1 MKNKTVKMVLS
12 VVVLIALCGAYV
24 GVKTYVAKQEEK
36 ENAEEEEDETVSIF
50 SASTDDMTS
59 IKFLI
64 DKKEVTFEKT
74 DDEWVKSDD
83 VQFPVDQ
90 DKLDELAGALNDLT
104 AQRVLE
110 DVTDLSEYGLDSPDN
125 TITVTTDEEECVIRV
140 GEENDSVSQ
149 YYVKKNDDDTT
160 VYLVAA
166 ASITPFM
173 DELYDYAQGND
184 FPDID
189 SSNITQIDVTGDS
202 DYSLT
207 YDSESATWSV
217 YGGEEEE
224 KADSAQATSM
234 ISTLSSI
241 EYQSFVNYDATDEDM
256 QSYGL
261 LNPSAEIT
269 VYYEEEAPEEETD
282 TDAEESD
289 TEEVDVDDT
298 DTEDAEETDTEEV
311 DVDDIDTED
320 VEETD
325 VEEADAE
332 VTDAED
338 VDEEDTE
345 EESEPEMIS
354 KELVLHIGGSADADT
369 RYVCIDDSREVY
381 TMSEDTISAY
391 INKNIEDLYDMTVSY
406 LAVSNLESIK
416 VTYNNENNTVN
427 VSRETSE
434 DEDGTVTETRSFIL
448 NGEELDEGILFT
460 TFYNKLINMAGQKR
474 LTEEYEPNEKPEMTV
489 TMTDTDN
496 EKTVVKYYSYDSS
509 FYAAVVNNEKVYL
522 VNKMTVKEMFESY
535 EELVGD
541 TEEEEQTTT
550 EAEEDS
556 TEDTTDD
563 STEDSV
569 EETAEE

>member
-1 MKNKTVKMVLS
+1 
-12 VVVLIALCGAYV
+12 
-24 GVKTYVAKQEEK
+24 
-36 ENAEEEEDETVSIF
+36 
-50 SASTDDMTS
+50 
-59 IKFLI
+59 
-64 DKKEVTFEKT
+64 
-74 DDEWVKSDD
+74 
-83 VQFPVDQ
+83 
-90 DKLDELAGALNDLT
+90 
-104 AQRVLE
+104 
-110 DVTDLSEYGLDSPDN
+110 
-125 TITVTTDEEECVIRV
+125 
-140 GEENDSVSQ
+140 
-149 YYVKKNDDDTT
+149 
-160 VYLVAA
+160 
-166 ASITPFM
+166 
-173 DELYDYAQGND
+173 
-184 FPDID
+184 
-189 SSNITQIDVTGDS
+189 
-202 DYSLT
+202 
-207 YDSESATWSV
+207 
-217 YGGEEEE
+217 
-224 KADSAQATSM
+224 
-234 ISTLSSI
+234 
-241 EYQSFVNYDATDEDM
+241 VNYDATDEDM

-282 TDAEESD
+282 TDAEETD
-289 TEEVDVDDT
+289 TEEIDAEEADVDDT
-298 DTEDAEETDTEEV
+298 DTEDVEETDTEEV
-311 DVDDIDTED
+311 DV
-320 VEETD
+320 EETD
-325 VEEADAE
+325 VEEDAE
-332 VTDAED
+332 VTDTED
-338 VDEEDTE
+338 VDEEDAE

-509 FYAAVVNNEKVYL
+509 FYAAVVNDGKVYL

-556 TEDTTDD
+556 TEETTDD
-563 STEDSV
+563 STDDSV